1 MGRRSAPP
9 DGVSVPRLGETIP
22 VLAVRDLERAVAF
35 YADQLGFA
43 ARHREG
49 GFAIVRRDA
58 AELHLTHLNDEGWRG
73 RADFAERPV
82 VSGAESFL
90 PGTGACRVR
99 VEGVD
104 ALFAEYQAK
113 GLLRPRACVRDQWWG
128 DRDFPLVDRDGNLL
142 TFFERPAPPA

>member
-1 MGRRSAPP
+1 MAIA
-9 DGVSVPRLGETIP
+9 RLSETVP

-35 YADQLGFA
+35 YAEQLGFA
-43 ARHREG
+43 ARHRAS

-58 AELHLTHLNDEGWRG
+58 AELPLTQLSDEGWRG

-90 PGTGACRVR
+90 PGTGAFRVR

-104 ALFAEYQAK
+104 AVLTEYHAK

-128 DRDFPLVDRDGNLL
+128 DRDFPLVDCDGNLL
-142 TFFERPAPPA
+142 TFFERPASPLAE